1 MSAIF
6 YYITVALYFTATI
19 VFIVYLFSHKEKL
32 TLIGQYV
39 LIGGAVSHTVTILA
53 RWVATGH
60 APFTSTHESFIFY
73 SWMLVVVTLVI
84 MFRYSQRVIG
94 AFVTPFALVL
104 LIMASFL
111 PRDIIPLTP
120 VLESYWLPVHVSIA
134 FLGNA
139 FFALAFFL
147 GVMYLIQQ
155 KYLKSRKLSG
165 MFYVLPSLD
174 LLDEL
179 NYRCLQLGF
188 TLLTLAIIT
197 GSIWSEYAL
206 ADWMSDKVRVRQ
218 VWSFIAWI
226 LYAALLHGRLT
237 AGWRGRKAA
246 LLSGAAFIVLI
257 GSFLIINLVL
267 GGAHGLTG

>member
-6 YYITVALYFTATI
+6 YYITVALYFAATI
-19 VFIVYLFSHKEKL
+19 VFIIYLFSHKERL

-39 LIGGAVSHTVTILA
+39 LIGGVLSHTATIIA

-155 KYLKSRKLSG
+155 RYLKSRKLKG
-165 MFYVLPSLD
+165 MFYVLPSLE

-246 LLSGAAFIVLI
+246 LLSGAAFLVLI
-257 GSFLIINLVL
+257 GSFLVINLLL

>member
-6 YYITVALYFTATI
+6 YYITAALYFAATI
-19 VFIVYLFSHKEKL
+19 VFIVYLFSHKERL

-39 LIGGAVSHTVTILA
+39 LIAGAVCHTVTILA

-73 SWMLVVVTLVI
+73 SWMLVVVCLVV
-84 MFRYSQRVIG
+84 MFRYRQRVIG

-120 VLESYWLPVHVSIA
+120 VLESYWLPIHVSIA

-147 GVMYLIQQ
+147 GIMYIIQQ
-155 KYLKSRKLSG
+155 CIFVK
-165 MFYVLPSLD
+165 
-174 LLDEL
+174 
-179 NYRCLQLGF
+179 
-188 TLLTLAIIT
+188 
-197 GSIWSEYAL
+197 
-206 ADWMSDKVRVRQ
+206 
-218 VWSFIAWI
+218 
-226 LYAALLHGRLT
+226 
-237 AGWRGRKAA
+237 
-246 LLSGAAFIVLI
+246 
-257 GSFLIINLVL
+257 
-267 GGAHGLTG
+267 